1 MSVRTLIMENHL
13 KILVE
18 YRDTFLPYQRRIPLC
33 LVLISLFLSFN
44 TKYCI
49 AVPAVPNESVIE
61 GTVQEFSIVSSNLLN
76 IMPEQTLY
84 RLTILI
90 ESYENADTDADYL
103 SDKKGKTVQLYSKEK
118 ISPEI
123 FGKRVW
129 VKVRYAGDE
138 RGGLY
143 WIKEISMIP
152 VK

>member
-1 MSVRTLIMENHL
+1 MENHL
-13 KILVE
+13 KRLVG
-18 YRDTFLPYQRRIPLC
+18 YRDMFLLYQSRISLC

-103 SDKKGKTVQLYSKEK
+103 SDKKGKTVQLYSKDK

-129 VKVRYAGDE
+129 VKVRYSGDE

-143 WIKEISMIP
+143 WIKEISVIP
-152 VK
+152 LK

>member
-1 MSVRTLIMENHL
+1 MENHL
-13 KILVE
+13 KRLVG
-18 YRDTFLPYQRRIPLC
+18 YRDMFLLYQSRISLC

-49 AVPAVPNESVIE
+49 AVTAVPNEYVIE

-103 SDKKGKTVQLYSKEK
+103 SDKKGKTVQLYSKDK

-129 VKVRYAGDE
+129 VKVRYSGDE

-143 WIKEISMIP
+143 WIKEISVIP
-152 VK
+152 LK